1 MLEGRLFRR
10 YLGYAWHG
18 YANQWWLPI
27 LGALLIW
34 GALTMADAQLPF
46 HEGLPGFV
54 EQTIAFVAVA
64 WVFIFMARLAWAPPH
79 FWLAPRGGLRR
90 ALRASLGTQ
99 MWPIVLMGAGIICFV
114 VLFGAGLIG
123 MALQNVT
130 AASAPPKAKETE
142 LANAA
147 PKIEPLPSGA
157 KFRRGEHVF
166 YYVREP
172 YTPKEAADILEICE
186 ELDNYLQVKFLPII
200 GSLQEYTKSIPQNI
214 KLIGGPKSAQTHIH
228 DIDVTLLIPAY
239 EAMTPIIGKYPTH
252 REAIN
257 EFLLDKGEF
266 GSHARRH
273 ACL

>member
-1 MLEGRLFRR
+1 MGF
-10 YLGYAWHG
+10 YFHG
-18 YANQWWLPI
+18 TVS
-27 LGALLIW
+27 LGAAAFLAGAARGAAPSAASEPGDANVANRLDGSGHYLLRGVVW
-34 GALTMADAQLPF
+34 CRFNWDGAAK
-46 HEGLPGFV
+46 
-54 EQTIAFVAVA
+54 
-64 WVFIFMARLAWAPPH
+64 RN
-79 FWLAPRGGLRR
+79 
-90 ALRASLGTQ
+90 S
-99 MWPIVLMGAGIICFV
+99 
-114 VLFGAGLIG
+114 
-123 MALQNVT
+123 
-130 AASAPPKAKETE
+130 ASAPPKAKETE

-200 GSLQEYTKSIPQNI
+200 GSLQEYTKSKPQNI

-266 GSHARRH
+266 GSMRGDMHAFEQRLRVLPDDADAQLLDATAGAAQTKFLDGIQKFMSWIGGFHQGLERAKPELRLLINRRI
-273 ACL
+273 